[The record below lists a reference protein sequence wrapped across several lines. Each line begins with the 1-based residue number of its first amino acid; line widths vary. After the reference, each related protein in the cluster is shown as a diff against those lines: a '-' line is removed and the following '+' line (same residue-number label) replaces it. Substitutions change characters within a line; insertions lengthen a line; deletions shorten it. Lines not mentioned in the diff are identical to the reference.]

1 VRIVLVCVGRLRGK
15 PFADDEA
22 HYRRLIERQTPLEIR
37 ELREM
42 GVDPRRKAEALR
54 KEAEAVLARLPSD
67 AFVCALDRSGTA
79 LSSTELARF
88 LEERRQSGR
97 DLAFVVGGPYGLDAS
112 VTDRADARLSFGPIT
127 LPHQLAR
134 IVLLEQLFRA
144 HKILRSEPYH
154 Y

>member
-1 VRIVLVCVGRLRGK
+1 VRIVLVCVGRLRGE

-22 HYRRLIERQTPLEIR
+22 HYRRLIERQIPLEIR

-112 VTDRADARLSFGPIT
+112 VTDRADAQLSFGPIT

-134 IVLLEQLFRA
+134 VVLLEQLFRA
-144 HKILRSEPYH
+144 HKILAGEPYH